1 MTTRIHYLIACLL
14 LCCGLS
20 TTATAQGRYTVV
32 IDAGHG
38 GKDPGAVGNGVR
50 EKDVT
55 LDVAL
60 RLGRKIKAAHP
71 SVRVLYTRDKDVF
84 IGLQERADFANRH
97 KASLFISIH
106 VNSASP
112 SARGTETYSLGL
124 AKQQSNMAIA
134 MRENQVMT
142 LEDDYKS
149 KYQGFDPKS
158 TEDYIIFELLQ
169 SEHSQSSIE
178 LSNLIEKQYK
188 HAGRHSRGARQAG
201 FWVLAQ
207 SAMPA
212 VLTEVG
218 FLTNKAEAAYL
229 NSDSGREEIASN
241 LARAFSTFYASTSP
255 SSRGNK
261 AQADESP
268 KAVEQEQ
275 RSPAEPSTTEQADSA
290 QSARTQSRQTPHTAQ
305 EHRAEKP
312 KQGISYRIQ
321 FMSSPTKFD
330 TKDKIFAPLKQSVRR
345 TQEGKYYI
353 YTVGHTSSLEEA
365 RKLRDGVRKHY
376 KDCFIVRYQDGK
388 RIGRVS

>member
-1 MTTRIHYLIACLL
+1 MPLRLTYLIACLTL
-14 LCCGLS
+14 LCALPLS
-20 TTATAQGRYTVV
+20 LWAQGQYTVV

-50 EKDVT
+50 EKEVT

-60 RLGRKIKAAHP
+60 RLGRKIKANHP

-112 SARGTETYSLGL
+112 SARGTETYVLGL

-134 MRENQVMT
+134 MRENQVLL

-158 TEDYIIFELLQ
+158 TEDYIIFDLLQ
-169 SEHSQSSIE
+169 GEHAQRSIE
-178 LSNLIEKQYK
+178 LAEAVERQYK
-188 HAGRHSRGARQAG
+188 RSGRHSRGARQAG

-207 SAMPA
+207 SAMPSI
-212 VLTEVG
+212 LTEVG
-218 FLTNKAEAAYL
+218 FLTNKAEADYL
-229 NSDSGREEIASN
+229 NSDSGREEIATN
-241 LARAFSTFYASTSP
+241 LSRAFSSFYASGTTTGRE
-255 SSRGNK
+255 SSRAKADTAQSDDEPTATAEPATAPKGK
-261 AQADESP
+261 DRAQAEDKGER
-268 KAVEQEQ
+268 ADRAQEQ
-275 RSPAEPSTTEQADSA
+275 TSTKGE
-290 QSARTQSRQTPHTAQ
+290 
-305 EHRAEKP
+305 
-312 KQGISYRIQ
+312 SYRIQ
-321 FMSSPTKFD
+321 FMSSPEKFD

-345 TQEGKYYI
+345 SKEGKYYI
-353 YTVGHTSSLEEA
+353 YTVGNTSSLSQA
-365 RKLRDGVRKHY
+365 RKLRDEVRKHY
-376 KDCFIVRYQDGK
+376 KDCFMVRYQDGK